1 MSDLILVNGKLT
13 TQDPAYPTASAAA
26 IRDGRFVAVGS
37 DDEIRSLALPETQVI
52 DLEGRRVLPGLI
64 DSHVHFY
71 DWAIGQKQLKL
82 ENTISLA
89 GVLEQVVQAVRTA
102 APQRWI
108 LGQGWNSVIWPE
120 GRMPN
125 RDDLDQIAPNNP
137 VFLMHASLHQAVANT
152 PALRFAGITAET
164 PDPPQGI
171 IDRDSAGNPTGILR
185 DLAMNL
191 ITGTMPHMD
200 ESDAA
205 TAFKEGFALFHRLGL
220 TGVHDQR
227 LMGAPEGAA
236 AFRVWQR
243 LHAAREIDLR
253 VWMNLPGNR
262 LDEIIA
268 LGLRTG
274 FGDDYFRTGHLKFFT
289 DGAQGTRT
297 AWMLEPYEGTNTTG
311 LPLTPI
317 HEVAVAIRRASAA
330 GLAVDI
336 HAIGDR
342 ANRELITVFE
352 GLRTSETGSITAPPR
367 APHRIE
373 HLQIIQPEDLARLA
387 KLNVV
392 ASVQPISVTDDISM
406 MEPTIGAR
414 SRFAY
419 TFKSMW
425 DAGISIA
432 FNSDC
437 PVSNPNPFWGIHAA
451 VTRQRRDGTP
461 SGGWYPEQR
470 VTVSQAVWAFSM
482 GSATASGLQSDLGS
496 ISPGKL
502 ADLVVIDRDIFMIDP
517 MEIYETRPVMTIFDG
532 RLVYEA

>member
-1 MSDLILVNGKLT
+1 
-13 TQDPAYPTASAAA
+13 
-26 IRDGRFVAVGS
+26 
-37 DDEIRSLALPETQVI
+37 
-52 DLEGRRVLPGLI
+52 
-64 DSHVHFY
+64 
-71 DWAIGQKQLKL
+71 
-82 ENTISLA
+82 
-89 GVLEQVVQAVRTA
+89 
-102 APQRWI
+102 
-108 LGQGWNSVIWPE
+108 
-120 GRMPN
+120 
-125 RDDLDQIAPNNP
+125 
-137 VFLMHASLHQAVANT
+137 
-152 PALRFAGITAET
+152 
-164 PDPPQGI
+164 
-171 IDRDSAGNPTGILR
+171 
-185 DLAMNL
+185 
-191 ITGTMPHMD
+191 
-200 ESDAA
+200 
-205 TAFKEGFALFHRLGL
+205 
-220 TGVHDQR
+220 
-227 LMGAPEGAA
+227 
-236 AFRVWQR
+236 
-243 LHAAREIDLR
+243 
-253 VWMNLPGNR
+253 MNLPGNR

-517 MEIYETRPVMTIFDG
+517 MEIYETRPVITIFDG

>member
-1 MSDLILVNGKLT
+1 MSELILVNGKLT

-71 DWAIGQKQLKL
+71 DWAIGQKHLKL

-220 TGVHDQR
+220 TGVHDLKARQHFGSGNGCMLRER
-227 LMGAPEGAA
+227 L
-236 AFRVWQR
+236 
-243 LHAAREIDLR
+243 
-253 VWMNLPGNR
+253 
-262 LDEIIA
+262 
-268 LGLRTG
+268 
-274 FGDDYFRTGHLKFFT
+274 
-289 DGAQGTRT
+289 
-297 AWMLEPYEGTNTTG
+297 
-311 LPLTPI
+311 
-317 HEVAVAIRRASAA
+317 
-330 GLAVDI
+330 
-336 HAIGDR
+336 
-342 ANRELITVFE
+342 
-352 GLRTSETGSITAPPR
+352 TSECG
-367 APHRIE
+367 
-373 HLQIIQPEDLARLA
+373 
-387 KLNVV
+387 
-392 ASVQPISVTDDISM
+392 
-406 MEPTIGAR
+406 
-414 SRFAY
+414 
-419 TFKSMW
+419 
-425 DAGISIA
+425 
-432 FNSDC
+432 
-437 PVSNPNPFWGIHAA
+437 
-451 VTRQRRDGTP
+451 
-461 SGGWYPEQR
+461 
-470 VTVSQAVWAFSM
+470 
-482 GSATASGLQSDLGS
+482 
-496 ISPGKL
+496 
-502 ADLVVIDRDIFMIDP
+502 
-517 MEIYETRPVMTIFDG
+517 
-532 RLVYEA
+532 